1 MDSLGFLVD
10 GGALKRRVG
19 KLEKVHSTVVTKGAQ
34 DPGLRISTLV
44 NFISSDLI
52 GGKTMEVI
60 WAPIGGNIVGASV
73 LKQVF

>member
-1 MDSLGFLVD
+1 MFRGEFC
-10 GGALKRRVG
+10 G
-19 KLEKVHSTVVTKGAQ
+19 EFVTKGAQ

>member
-1 MDSLGFLVD
+1 MFRPAGKAGLAKDTRPELVH
-10 GGALKRRVG
+10 AKCN
-19 KLEKVHSTVVTKGAQ
+19 SKGAQ
-34 DPGLRISTLV
+34 DLGLRISTLV

-73 LKQVF
+73 SNQLY